1 MLLHVPFS
9 SLTDVKFSKAAV
21 SRATEEG
28 RALARGGLSSSQA
41 AAAAAFVLVSVD
53 QVDNAWAEVIAAL
66 PIGLVDSPHFRRA
79 SC

>member
-1 MLLHVPFS
+1 M
-9 SLTDVKFSKAAV
+9 LTDVNSQRQQLL
-21 SRATEEG
+21 RATEEG
-28 RALARGGLSSSQA
+28 RAVARGGLSSSQA